1 MKYRILKLDEK
12 PDYRKGDE
20 PSPWGDRWCITTWRG
35 KFTVKEIRRDNPKVK
50 YRRPVD
56 SKGRDLK

>member
-12 PDYRKGDE
+12 PDRRKGDE
-20 PSPWGDRWCITTWRG
+20 YHVKGRDWRLTNCDG
-35 KFTVKEIRRDNPKVK
+35 TLAIKDWINDDPTAK
-50 YRRPVD
+50 YRRPVY